1 MTQEG
6 RGPSGSEGLEL
17 RGEALTAAEAV
28 HRCLVERGATC
39 ATAESLTGGL
49 IGAHLTAVPGASL
62 SYRGGVVS
70 YATDTKA
77 EVLGVPRDLLA
88 EHGAVHPEV
97 AEHMALG
104 VRRVMGADFGVAVT
118 GVAGPDPQDGRPV
131 GTVYVAVA
139 TPQEQTRIHR
149 FRFTGDRAGIRYRTV
164 EGALSLLDSVARGSN
179 GGEFRIR
186 V

>member
-1 MTQEG
+1 MKQ
-6 RGPSGSEGLEL
+6 RGPDHPEPEGPEP
-17 RGEALTAAEAV
+17 RGEALAAAEAV
-28 HRCLVERGATC
+28 HRRLVDRGSTC

-49 IGAHLTAVPGASL
+49 IGAHLTAVPGASR
-62 SYRGGVVS
+62 SYRGGVIA

-77 EVLGVPRDLLA
+77 DVLGVPRDLLA
-88 EHGAVHPEV
+88 EHGAVHPDV

-118 GVAGPDPQDGRPV
+118 GVAGPDPQDGQPV

-164 EGALSLLDSVARGSN
+164 EGALSLLNSVARGSN